1 MNIKFSI
8 VVVSYKRY
16 NELKCL
22 LYSLLSQTYG
32 DFELIVLH
40 DGPDED
46 HKLLMDDFKKDQ
58 RIIYIQTPARYNDW
72 GMTLRNI
79 GIEMCSGDFII
90 NTNDDNYY
98 TPNWLMELNEAI
110 QNNSDC
116 NFIYYDS
123 VDKNFQWQNEKQ
135 SPYSLFKPK
144 LRNCH
149 IDMGQFAAR
158 KDLIAGRKFNISY
171 TADGEFVESLIPF
184 IHPVYIEKVLFVHN

>member
-1 MNIKFSI
+1 
-8 VVVSYKRY
+8 
-16 NELKCL
+16 
-22 LYSLLSQTYG
+22 
-32 DFELIVLH
+32 
-40 DGPDED
+40 
-46 HKLLMDDFKKDQ
+46 
-58 RIIYIQTPARYNDW
+58 
-72 GMTLRNI
+72 
-79 GIEMCSGDFII
+79 
-90 NTNDDNYY
+90 
-98 TPNWLMELNEAI
+98 MELNEAI